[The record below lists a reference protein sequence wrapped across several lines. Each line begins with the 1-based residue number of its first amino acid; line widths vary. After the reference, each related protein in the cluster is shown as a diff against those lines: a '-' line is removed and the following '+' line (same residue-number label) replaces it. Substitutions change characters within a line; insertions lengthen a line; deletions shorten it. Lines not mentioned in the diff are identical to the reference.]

1 MSKNN
6 TKSIYQIIGLALL
19 LLVAFLGE
27 VNAQKPNQLD
37 CGNFRTQ
44 TQGGWGSR
52 ASGNNPG
59 KYRDDNFA
67 AAFPSGLTIG
77 CGTGF
82 TIKFNTAAAI
92 QDFLPQGG
100 SPSALTANYIMGGP
114 SNPVQNLGNVFAGQ
128 VLALSLSVGFD
139 LYDANFSGSAT
150 NLKDLILKS
159 GTYQCVDDSKVETF
173 TIASTFNGW
182 TVAKLLEEANKA
194 LGGCMTSYS
203 IGELNSAVNAVNNA
217 FIDGEKDCG
226 KSFLQCPPP
235 VANLNLTSLC
245 SENPNQTRRWR
256 ISNPNDFAVEVTWKV
271 VGTAQTGVITA
282 EPGNTFFFTN
292 AVGGANTTIISWLNE
307 KGEKKEVTKAS
318 NGWACGQAPVIKQV
332 CNETASVRTF
342 EIENPNVFDWA
353 GSNKLMWNDGTNSGE
368 IEIAAG
374 QKKTVEITTT
384 ASSITFSWYTD
395 VKLSDNTP
403 QPSGINS
410 PKKTLEVQ
418 IENKLCPKPV
428 RIFVECVKANSDG
441 TYTATFGYLNENSIE
456 INIPVGNDN
465 KFTPIP
471 QDRGQTTSF
480 QPGRVGE
487 AFSVNFDGSNLVWTV
502 KGPDGSTRTT
512 TASKNSKA
520 CPLPV
525 RPILECVR
533 FAGNGVYVAVFGYL
547 NENATNVV
555 IPVGAD
561 NKLTPSTQNSLLPT
575 TFLPGRQVAAFEI
588 PFDGSNL
595 VWTLK
600 GPDGSTRTSIASANS
615 KACPIDV
622 NCGDLVGKDGKAENW
637 LDKVVLTAKSIGD
650 ANFTST
656 PVHFS
661 TDADWKANSAGVGV
675 MRASEGGSPN
685 FLREINYVADANAS
699 EILRID
705 FGADYAAKQISGADV
720 LLSRFY
726 TQENGKKEQGYW
738 VAKDGSGNI
747 VGQGSFTATA
757 PLTGDNPGHYNLTI
771 RTCEPFRYLEF
782 SAGPYAALTARVEQ
796 ADDSDYAVRE
806 LTLVCEPL
814 CDTDLAITKT
824 CPTNEI
830 LTDDEF
836 WYTLQVSNLGKVDA
850 TNITVTDV
858 LPGNVQF
865 IEADNGG
872 TEAPTGTVK
881 WTLASL
887 AKGASITLKVKV
899 KALTAGTGI
908 VNRATVAF
916 AEPKDTNSE
925 NNQASCSI
933 DIKQRT
939 TDVSIKKNCP
949 KDEIYVGYIFKYT
962 LTVTNAKADK
972 GGNDATNVTI
982 IDELPANVV
991 FVSANKGGTYAAG
1004 KVTWVLPSLEAGK
1017 SETVTVTVKAITPGI
1032 AVVNSASVS
1041 IEKPKDSNDKNDN
1054 ASCTIDIKDWNP
1066 EVKCEDVIGTAK
1078 EVPVAN
1084 SGLTA
1089 LIGSW
1094 LSKVKLDAKAIG
1106 DLSFSPIPV
1115 NFVTDAGWKAGS
1127 AGVGVQNPDETGPTF
1142 LEEINYRAEQ
1152 DASEVLRVDF
1162 GTDYATKNI
1171 TGAEVLLARFYS
1183 NEPNKTKAEQG
1194 FWEAKDADGNI
1205 VGSGE
1210 FVATAPL
1217 SGDNPGYFNLEIRT
1231 CKPFRYLEFS
1241 AGPYKT
1247 LSTARTETV
1256 PDNSDYL
1263 LRELKVICEPVCR
1276 VDLTL
1281 TKQCTQSVV
1290 VGQEI
1295 TYTIVVANTGKDN
1308 VTGVSVEDIL
1318 PAGVE
1323 YVAGSAD
1330 NGGTFAGGKVT
1341 WTGLSVSAESSITL
1355 TFKAKALTVG
1365 AKQNNAK
1372 LMYKYDSNVSN
1383 NADACTTTVTPIKL
1397 DVSITKECRPTSVI
1411 LGRNFSYRIV
1421 VKNNR
1426 LVKGTPA
1433 NTATNLVVTDVL
1445 PAGVTFVSATPK
1457 DGYTYDED
1465 TRTITWNIPS
1475 LGDNKTVTFNVTVNA
1490 QEVGSYPNEVSV
1502 AVDETTS
1509 EDVNKDNN
1517 KANCSTRVFYNAPGD
1532 CAVFHVKHVGSGSEL
1547 YTLDVVS
1554 GDTSIVRVL
1563 PGKVHFAV
1571 KDGFIYAIE
1580 QSTGELFTMKLSD
1593 GSLNSL
1599 GIIKDA
1605 SNKAIKGNTQ
1615 AAFNLS
1621 GELYIGA
1628 GKIYQVNL
1636 VTLVATSLGNVK
1648 VGSVNI
1654 NTDGGD
1660 QVFASD
1666 GTWYMAGKLKGEA
1679 DDRIFKITGASG
1691 GNLEAEIVTEQLGE
1705 ITGLAMTDNGDGDLV
1720 ASINS
1725 IGFKVINPTN
1735 GAVKKHIDM
1744 KFGWGDMASCVGPVR
1759 PANVSITKNCVES
1772 VKQGENIT
1780 YTLTVTNT
1788 GNKTEIVEVK
1798 DFLPSGVTF
1807 VSASHGGVH
1816 SAGVVTWTGISV
1828 GVGAGNAVTL
1838 TVEVTA
1844 THVGS
1849 QKNTAKVITAKTN
1862 LSQHTEASCT
1872 TEVRVRKTNISITK
1886 TASKSS
1892 VKVGENFTYT
1902 IKVKNEGEIDAIN
1915 TIVSDD
1921 LPAEVEYV
1929 SASPTPTTQ
1938 IGNSLTWN
1946 LGTVAPSTTQTITV
1960 TVKAI
1965 TAKDGV
1971 KNTATVTT
1979 DTEETTTDDN
1989 SDDELVDIKDV
2000 CPAPADICDT
2010 EEAFAIKVT
2019 DFKQGKRHDG
2029 NNVAISRSNPQNA
2042 LYMPQ
2047 NDDNQAS
2054 PINYVSL
2061 GFGGSIDLELAT
2073 PVYNWNKTGVPVVA
2087 KYAQVPNEISF
2098 GDLIVVETSY
2108 GRSGTNC
2115 GPNQDIRYPERA
2127 RFFGRECPEQPWVLL
2142 GEGCRVSFVDVA
2154 NIEKAGQKYVKYLR
2168 IVDISD
2174 KSLFTSVDD
2183 GYDVDG
2189 VIACPATVDAIIRNG
2204 SYDGR
2209 KISRGRSESGGF
2221 SFSLDYFNREPN
2233 ALVESADVA
2242 MIAYPNPSN
2251 GRLTIDL
2258 TSATEN
2264 DVVEIHVYSTLGE
2277 LMTVRQMNLSIGGNK
2292 TEIDISNYANGMY
2305 IIKTVAKSGASY
2317 DHIKIIK
2324 E

>member
-1 MSKNN
+1 MS
-6 TKSIYQIIGLALL
+6 
-19 LLVAFLGE
+19 LVADS
-27 VNAQKPNQLD
+27 VYAYTRPNQLP

-52 ASGNNPG
+52 ANGNNPG
-59 KYRDDNFA
+59 VYRNANFA
-67 AAFPSGLTIG
+67 NAFPNGLVIG

-82 TIKFNTAAAI
+82 TIKFNTSAAI

-100 SPSALTANYIMGGP
+100 TPSALTTNYVMGGQG
-114 SNPVQNLGNVFAGQ
+114 NPVQNLGNVFAGQ
-128 VLALSLSVGFD
+128 VLALSLSIGFD
-139 LYDANFSGSAT
+139 LYDENFSGST
-150 NLKDLILKS
+150 TKLKDLILKS
-159 GTYQCVDDSKVETF
+159 GSYKCSGDVEETF
-173 TIASTFNGW
+173 TIASAFNGW
-182 TVAKLLEEANKA
+182 TVGKLLEEANKA
-194 LGGCMTSYS
+194 LGGCSSSYS
-203 IGELNSAVNAVNNA
+203 IGELNSAVDAVNNA
-217 FIDGEKDCG
+217 FVDGTKDCG
-226 KSFLQCPPP
+226 KSFLLCLPP
-235 VANLNLTSLC
+235 VENLNLTSLC
-245 SENPNQTRRWR
+245 SDDPNTTRRWR
-256 ISNPNDFAVEVTWKV
+256 ITNPNSFAVEVSWKV
-271 VGTAQTGVITA
+271 VGTSQTGTITA
-282 EPGNTFFFTN
+282 QPGQTIFFTN
-292 AVGGANTTIISWLNE
+292 TVSGPNTTIISWFNE
-307 KGEKKEVTKAS
+307 EGNKKEVTKAS
-318 NGWACGQAPVIKQV
+318 NGWACGQAPIVKQV
-332 CNETASVRTF
+332 CNESASIRTF

-353 GSNKLMWNDGTNSGE
+353 GSNQLMWTDGINSGTVE
-368 IEIAAG
+368 IEAG
-374 QKKTVEITTT
+374 QKKTVTITTT

-395 VKLSDNTP
+395 IQLSNNTP
-403 QPSGINS
+403 QPNGVNS
-410 PKKTLEVQ
+410 PKKTLVV
-418 IENKLCPKPV
+418 ENIADIPCANKPIK
-428 RIFVECVKANSDG
+428 IFVECHKPNGNQGYIV
-441 TYTATFGYLNENSIE
+441 TFGYNNENNID
-456 INIPVGNDN
+456 IIIPVG
-465 KFTPIP
+465 
-471 QDRGQTTSF
+471 
-480 QPGRVGE
+480 
-487 AFSVNFDGSNLVWTV
+487 
-502 KGPDGSTRTT
+502 
-512 TASKNSKA
+512 
-520 CPLPV
+520 
-525 RPILECVR
+525 
-533 FAGNGVYVAVFGYL
+533 
-547 NENATNVV
+547 TN
-555 IPVGAD
+555 
-561 NKLTPSTQNSLLPT
+561 NNLTPNTQNALLPT
-575 TFLPGRQVAAFEI
+575 TFKPGRHLFEI
-588 PFDGSNL
+588 PFDGNNL

-600 GPDGSTRTSIASANS
+600 GPDGSTRTTTANALNGNQ
-615 KACPIDV
+615 KVCPLDPF
-622 NCGDLVGKDGKAENW
+622 NCGDLIGANGVKENW
-637 LDKVVLTAKSIGD
+637 TSKVVLTAKAIGD
-650 ANFTST
+650 ANFTNA
-656 PVHFS
+656 PVNFV
-661 TDADWKANSAGVGV
+661 TDAGWHPNSAGVGV
-675 MRASEGGSPN
+675 RKASETGPN
-685 FLREINYVADANAS
+685 FIQEINYVAAENAS

-705 FGADYAAKQISGADV
+705 FGTDYVTKQISGADV

-726 TQENGKKEQGYW
+726 TQENNKKEQGYW
-738 VAKDGSGNI
+738 VAKDGSGNV
-747 VGQGSFTATA
+747 VGQGEFTATA
-757 PLTGDNPGHYNLTI
+757 PLTGTDPGHYNLSI

-782 SAGPYAALTARVEQ
+782 SAGPYAALNARVEQ
-796 ADDSDYAVRE
+796 ADDSDYLVRE
-806 LTLVCEPL
+806 LTVICEPQ
-814 CDTDLAITKT
+814 CNTDLAITKT
-824 CPTNEI
+824 CPTGEI

-836 WYTLQVSNLGKVDA
+836 WYTLQVSNLGKADA
-850 TNITVTDV
+850 TNIVVTDV
-858 LPGNVQF
+858 LPSNVQF
-865 IEADNGG
+865 VSADNGG
-872 TEAPTGTVK
+872 VEAPTGTVK

-899 KALTAGTGI
+899 KALTAGTEI
-908 VNRATVAF
+908 INVASVAF
-916 AEPKDTNSE
+916 ESPKDINEE
-925 NNQASCSI
+925 NNQASCSVN
-933 DIKQRT
+933 IKEKT
-939 TDVSIKKNCP
+939 TDVSIKKKCP
-949 KDEIYVGYIFKYT
+949 DGTIYVGYIFDYT
-962 LTVTNAKADK
+962 ITVTNAKADK

-991 FVSANKGGTYAAG
+991 FVSANKGGTYSSG
-1004 KVTWVLPSLEAGK
+1004 KVTWVLPTLEAGK
-1017 SETVTVTVKAITPGI
+1017 SETVKVTVKAITAGT
-1032 AVVNSASVS
+1032 AVLNSASVS
-1041 IEKPKDSNDKNDN
+1041 IEKPVDSNDKNDV

-1066 EVKCEDVIGTAK
+1066 EVKCEDVMGTAK
-1078 EVPVAN
+1078 DVAVNN
-1084 SGLTA
+1084 SGLA
-1089 LIGSW
+1089 GLMSSW
-1094 LSKVKLDAKAIG
+1094 LSKVTLTAKAIG
-1106 DLSFSPIPV
+1106 DVSFTNIPV
-1115 NFVTDAGWKAGS
+1115 NFVTDAGWKTGS
-1127 AGVGVQNPDETGPTF
+1127 AGVGVQKVGESGPAF
-1142 LEEINYRAEQ
+1142 LREINYRAEEN
-1152 DASEVLRVDF
+1152 ASEVLRVDF
-1162 GTDYATKNI
+1162 GTDYVTKNI
-1171 TGAEVLLARFYS
+1171 TGADVLLSRFYS

-1194 FWEAKDADGNI
+1194 FWEAKDEDGNI

-1210 FVATAPL
+1210 FVATQPL

-1241 AGPYKT
+1241 AGPYNT
-1247 LSTARTETV
+1247 VSSARTETV

-1281 TKQCTQSVV
+1281 VKRCTQSVV

-1295 TYTIVVANTGKDN
+1295 TYTIVVTNTGKDN

-1330 NGGTFAGGKVT
+1330 NGGTFDDGKVT
-1341 WTGLSVSAESSITL
+1341 WTGLSISAESSITL
-1355 TFKAKALTVG
+1355 TFRAKALTVG

-1372 LMYKYDSNVSN
+1372 LTYKHDANASN

-1426 LVKGTPA
+1426 LVKATPA

-1465 TRTITWNIPS
+1465 TRTITWIIPS

-1490 QEVGSYPNEVSV
+1490 QETGNYPNEVSV

-1509 EDVNKDNN
+1509 DDVNKENN
-1517 KANCSTRVFYNAPGD
+1517 KANCSTVVFYKAPED
-1532 CAVFHVKHVGSGSEL
+1532 CAVFHVKHVSGGSEL
-1547 YTLDVVS
+1547 YTLDVTT
-1554 GDTSIVRVL
+1554 GDTTIVRVL

-1571 KDGFIYAIE
+1571 KDGFIYAVNE
-1580 QSTGELFTMKLSD
+1580 STGELFTMKLSD

-1599 GIIKDA
+1599 GIIKDT
-1605 SNKAIKGNTQ
+1605 SDKVIKGNTQ
-1615 AAFNLS
+1615 AAFNFS

-1628 GKIYQVNL
+1628 GKIYKVNL

-1648 VGSVNI
+1648 VGSINV

-1666 GTWYMAGKLKGEA
+1666 GTWYMAGKLKGDA

-1691 GNLEAEIVTEQLGE
+1691 GNLNAEIVTEPLGE

-1725 IGFKVINPTN
+1725 IGFKVINPSN
-1735 GAVKKHIDM
+1735 GTIKKHINM

-1788 GNKTEIVEVK
+1788 GNKTEIVDVK

-1807 VSASHGGVH
+1807 VSASDGGTH

-1844 THVGS
+1844 TQVGS

-1862 LSQHTEASCT
+1862 LSQQTEHSCT
-1872 TEVRVRKTNISITK
+1872 TDVRVRKTNISITK
-1886 TASKSS
+1886 TASKTSMT
-1892 VKVGENFTYT
+1892 VGETFTYAL
-1902 IKVKNEGEIDAIN
+1902 KVKNEGEIDAVN
-1915 TIVSDD
+1915 TVVSDD
-1921 LPAEVEYV
+1921 LPAEVEFV
-1929 SASPTPTTQ
+1929 SSVPVPTTH

-1971 KNTATVTT
+1971 KNTAIVTT

-1989 SDDELVDIKDV
+1989 SDDEMVDIKDI
-2000 CPAPADICDT
+2000 CPAPQDICST
-2010 EEAFAIKVT
+2010 QEAFAIKVT

-2029 NNVAISRSNPQNA
+2029 KDVAAARSNPNNA
-2042 LYMPQ
+2042 LFMPQ
-2047 NDDNQAS
+2047 NDDNTAS

-2087 KYAQVPNEISF
+2087 KYAQYPGEISF

-2115 GPNQDIRYPERA
+2115 GTNQDIRYPERA

-2189 VIACPATVDAIIRNG
+2189 VIACPATVEEIITTG
-2204 SYDGR
+2204 SYDSR
-2209 KISRGRSESGGF
+2209 KISRGRSEAGF

-2233 ALVESADVA
+2233 AVVESGDVA

-2251 GRLTIDL
+2251 GRFTIDL
-2258 TSATEN
+2258 TSVMEN

-2292 TEIDISNYANGMY
+2292 TELDISNYANGMY

-2317 DHIKIIK
+2317 NHIKIIK

>member
-1 MSKNN
+1 MNQIKLS
-6 TKSIYQIIGLALL
+6 KSISTIISCWLL
-19 LLVAFLGE
+19 LLGLVSNFAFAERFTGGDGDL
-27 VNAQKPNQLD
+27 P
-37 CGNFRTQ
+37 CGKFRTQ
-44 TQGGWGSR
+44 TQGGWGSPG
-52 ASGNNPG
+52 AGNSPG
-59 KYRDDNFA
+59 AYRDANFA
-67 AAFPSGLTIG
+67 SAFPNGLTIG

-92 QDFLPQGG
+92 KDFLPQGG
-100 SPSALTANYIMGGP
+100 TPSALTTNYIMGG
-114 SNPVQNLGNVFAGQ
+114 SGNPVQDLNNVFAGQ

-139 LYDANFSGSAT
+139 LYDANFGGSDK

-159 GTYQCVDDSKVETF
+159 GSYKCKNNDDKEETF
-173 TIASTFNGW
+173 TIAAAFNGW
-182 TVAKLLEEANKA
+182 TVGKLLEEANKA
-194 LGGCMTSYS
+194 LGGCPSSYS
-203 IGELNSAVNAVNNA
+203 IGNLNSALDAVNNA
-217 FIDGEKDCG
+217 FVDGTKDCG
-226 KSFLQCPPP
+226 KSLFLCSPP

-245 SENPNQTRRWR
+245 SDNPNQTRRWR
-256 ISNPNDFAVEVTWKV
+256 ISNPNDFAVEVTWTV
-271 VGTAQTGVITA
+271 HGTSQTGVITA
-282 EPGNTFFFTN
+282 EPGNTFFSTTT
-292 AVGGANTTIISWLNE
+292 VTGPNTTIISWFNE
-307 KGEKKEVTKAS
+307 KGEKKTVTKAS
-318 NGWACGQAPVIKQV
+318 NGWACGQAPIVKQV
-332 CNETASVRTF
+332 CNEIASVRTF

-353 GSNKLMWNDGTNSGE
+353 GSNKLMWTDGTNSGE

-374 QKKTVEITTT
+374 QKKTVGITTT

-395 VKLSDNTP
+395 IRLSDNTP

-410 PKKTLEVQ
+410 PKKTLVV
-418 IENKLCPKPV
+418 ENIANTPCVNKPI
-428 RIFVECVKANSDG
+428 RIFVECHKPNGNQGYIV
-441 TYTATFGYLNENSIE
+441 TFGYNNENDVDVI
-456 INIPVGNDN
+456 IPVGD
-465 KFTPIP
+465 
-471 QDRGQTTSF
+471 
-480 QPGRVGE
+480 
-487 AFSVNFDGSNLVWTV
+487 
-502 KGPDGSTRTT
+502 
-512 TASKNSKA
+512 
-520 CPLPV
+520 
-525 RPILECVR
+525 
-533 FAGNGVYVAVFGYL
+533 
-547 NENATNVV
+547 
-555 IPVGAD
+555 D
-561 NKLTPSTQNSLLPT
+561 NKLTPNTQNALLPT
-575 TFLPGRQVAAFEI
+575 TFKPGRHLFEI
-588 PFDGSNL
+588 PFDGNNL
-595 VWTLK
+595 VWRLK
-600 GPDGSTRTSIASANS
+600 GPDGSARTTTANALNGNQ
-615 KACPIDV
+615 KVCPLDPF
-622 NCGDLVGKDGKAENW
+622 NCGDLIGANGVKENW
-637 LDKVVLTAKSIGD
+637 TSKVVLTAKAIGE
-650 ANFTST
+650 ANFTNASVNFVT
-656 PVHFS
+656 GWHP
-661 TDADWKANSAGVGV
+661 NSEGVGV
-675 MRASEGGSPN
+675 KKAGETGET
-685 FLREINYVADANAS
+685 FIEEINYVAAQGSS
-699 EILRID
+699 EVLRVD
-705 FGADYAAKQISGADV
+705 FGADYATKLISGADI
-720 LLSRFY
+720 LLARFFSY
-726 TQENGKKEQGYW
+726 ENNKKEQGYW
-738 VAKDGSGNI
+738 VAKDGDGNV

-757 PLTGDNPGHYNLTI
+757 PLTGNNPGHYNLTI

-782 SAGPYAALTARVEQ
+782 SAGPYADLNARVEQ
-796 ADDSDYAVRE
+796 ADDSDYLVRE
-806 LTLVCEPL
+806 LKVVCEPQ

-824 CPTNEI
+824 CPTGEI

-836 WYTLQVSNLGKVDA
+836 WYTLQVTNLGKVDA
-850 TNITVTDV
+850 TNVTVTDI
-858 LPGNVQF
+858 LPSNVQF
-865 IEADNGG
+865 VSADNGG
-872 TEAPTGTVK
+872 VEAPTGTVK

-899 KALTAGTGI
+899 KALTAGTS
-908 VNRATVAF
+908 VMNQASVAF
-916 AEPKDTNSE
+916 ESPKDTNNQ
-925 NNQASCSI
+925 NNQSFCSV

-949 KDEIYVGYIFKYT
+949 KGDIYVGYTFDYT
-962 LTVTNAKADK
+962 IKVTNAKADE

-982 IDELPANVV
+982 VDELPANVV
-991 FVSANKGGTYAAG
+991 FVSANKGGTYADG
-1004 KVTWVLPSLEAGK
+1004 KVTWVLPSLEAGE
-1017 SETVTVTVKAITPGI
+1017 SESVKVTVKAITTSTM
-1032 AVVNSASVS
+1032 VLNSASVS
-1041 IEKPKDSNDKNDN
+1041 IEKPVDSNDKNDI

-1066 EVKCEDVIGTAK
+1066 EVKCEDIMGTAK
-1078 EVPVAN
+1078 DVAVNN
-1084 SGLTA
+1084 SGLTG

-1106 DLSFSPIPV
+1106 DVSFSLVPV
-1115 NFVTDAGWKAGS
+1115 NFVTDAGWQAGS
-1127 AGVGVQNPDETGPTF
+1127 AGVGVKKVGESGPTF
-1142 LEEINYRAEQ
+1142 LEEINYRAEEN
-1152 DASEVLRVDF
+1152 ATEVLRVDF
-1162 GTDYATKNI
+1162 GADYVTKNI
-1171 TGAEVLLARFYS
+1171 TGADVLLSRFYS

-1210 FVATAPL
+1210 FVATQPL
-1217 SGDNPGYFNLEIRT
+1217 SGNNPGYFNLEIRT

-1241 AGPYKT
+1241 AGPYT
-1247 LSTARTETV
+1247 TVASARTETV

-1281 TKQCTQSVV
+1281 TKRCTQSVV

-1295 TYTIVVANTGKDN
+1295 TYTIVVTNTGKDN

-1323 YVAGSAD
+1323 YVDGSSD
-1330 NGGTFAGGKVT
+1330 NGGTFADGKVT

-1355 TFKAKALTVG
+1355 TFRAKALTVG

-1372 LMYKYDSNVSN
+1372 LTYKYDANASN
-1383 NADACTTTVTPIKL
+1383 NTDACTTTVTPIKL

-1465 TRTITWNIPS
+1465 TRTITWIIPS
-1475 LGDNKTVTFNVTVNA
+1475 LGDNKTVAFNVTVST
-1490 QEVGSYPNEVSV
+1490 QEIGNYLNKVAV

-1509 EDVNKDNN
+1509 EDVNIENN
-1517 KANCSTRVFYNAPGD
+1517 KAECSTVVFYRAPED
-1532 CAVFHVKHVGSGSEL
+1532 CAVFHVKHVSGGSEL
-1547 YTLDVVS
+1547 YTLNVAT

-1571 KDGFIYAIE
+1571 KDGFIYAINE
-1580 QSTGELFTMKLSD
+1580 STAELFTMQLSD

-1605 SNKAIKGNTQ
+1605 SSKVIKGNTQ
-1615 AAFNLS
+1615 AAFNFS

-1628 GKIYQVNL
+1628 GKIYKVDL
-1636 VTLVATSLGNVK
+1636 GTLIATSLGNVK
-1648 VGSVNI
+1648 VGSDNV

-1666 GTWYMAGKLKGEA
+1666 GTWYMAGKLKGDA

-1691 GNLEAEIVTEQLGE
+1691 GNLNAEIVTEPLGE

-1725 IGFKVINPTN
+1725 IGFKVINPSN
-1735 GAVKKHIDM
+1735 GAIKKHIDM

-1759 PANVSITKNCVES
+1759 PANVSITKNCVET

-1807 VSASHGGVH
+1807 VSASDGGTH

-1828 GVGAGNAVTL
+1828 AVGAGNVVTL

-1844 THVGS
+1844 TQVGS

-1862 LSQHTEASCT
+1862 LSQQTEHSCT
-1872 TEVRVRKTNISITK
+1872 TDVRVRKTNISIAK
-1886 TASKSS
+1886 TASKAS
-1892 VKVGENFTYT
+1892 VKVGETFTYT
-1902 IKVKNEGEIDAIN
+1902 LEVKNEGEIDAVN
-1915 TIVSDD
+1915 TVVSDD
-1921 LPAEVEYV
+1921 LPAEVEFV
-1929 SASPTPTTQ
+1929 SSVPAPTTHVD
-1938 IGNSLTWN
+1938 NSLTWN
-1946 LGTVAPSTTQTITV
+1946 LGTVAPNTTQAITV

-1971 KNTATVTT
+1971 KNIATVTT

-1989 SDDELVDIKDV
+1989 SDDEIVDIKDI
-2000 CPAPADICDT
+2000 CPAPQDICST
-2010 EEAFAIKVT
+2010 QEAFAIKVT

-2029 NNVAISRSNPQNA
+2029 NNVVASRSNPNNA
-2042 LYMPQ
+2042 LGMPQ
-2047 NDDNQAS
+2047 NDDNTAS

-2087 KYAQVPNEISF
+2087 KYAQVPGEISY

-2154 NIEKAGQKYVKYLR
+2154 NIEKAGQKYVKYLK

-2189 VIACPATVDAIIRNG
+2189 VIACPATVEEIIKTG
-2204 SYDGR
+2204 SYDSR
-2209 KISRGRSESGGF
+2209 KISRGRSETGF

-2233 ALVESADVA
+2233 AAVASGDVA

-2258 TSATEN
+2258 TSIMES

-2277 LMTVRQMNLSIGGNK
+2277 LMTVRQMNLNIGGNK
-2292 TEIDISNYANGMY
+2292 TELDISNYANGMY

>member
-1 MSKNN
+1 MLNN
-6 TKSIYQIIGLALL
+6 NKKSFFTIIGCWLFLMS
-19 LLVAFLGE
+19 LVTNFAY
-27 VNAQKPNQLD
+27 AQQPPNQLS

-52 ASGNNPG
+52 ANGNNPG
-59 KYRDDNFA
+59 VYRDANFA
-67 AAFPSGLTIG
+67 NAFPNGLTIG
-77 CGTGF
+77 CSTGF
-82 TIKFNTAAAI
+82 TIKFNTSAAI
-92 QDFLPQGG
+92 KDFLPQGG
-100 SPSALTANYIMGGP
+100 SPAQLTASYVMGGAG
-114 SNPVQNLGNVFAGQ
+114 NPVQNLGNVFAGQ

-139 LYDANFSGSAT
+139 LYDANFGGSTT

-159 GTYQCVDDSKVETF
+159 GNYKCTNDGKEETF
-173 TIASTFNGW
+173 TIANAFNGW

-194 LGGCMTSYS
+194 LGGCMTSYN
-203 IGELNSAVNAVNNA
+203 IGELNSAVDAVNNA
-217 FIDGEKDCG
+217 FVDGTKDCG
-226 KSFLQCPPP
+226 KSFLLCSPP
-235 VANLNLTSLC
+235 VENLNLTSLC
-245 SENPNQTRRWR
+245 SDDPNTTRRWR
-256 ISNPNDFAVEVTWKV
+256 ITNPNSFAVEVSWRV
-271 VGTAQTGVITA
+271 HGTAQTGTVTA

-292 AVGGANTTIISWLNE
+292 TVTGANTTIISWFNE

-318 NGWACGQAPVIKQV
+318 NGWACGQAPVVKQV

-353 GSNKLMWNDGTNSGE
+353 GSNKLMWTDGTNSGE
-368 IEIAAG
+368 IEIEAG
-374 QKKTVEITTT
+374 KKKTVEIETT
-384 ASSITFSWYTD
+384 ASSLTFSWFTD
-395 VKLSDNTP
+395 IQPSNNTP
-403 QPSGINS
+403 QPNGVNS
-410 PKKTLEVQ
+410 PKKTLVVQ
-418 IENKLCPKPV
+418 VENKLCPKPI
-428 RIFVECVKANSDG
+428 RIFVECVKSNSDG
-441 TYTATFGYLNENSIE
+441 TYTATFGYLNENSATVE
-456 INIPVGNDN
+456 IPVGNDN
-465 KFTPIP
+465 KFSPAP
-471 QDRGQTTSF
+471 QDRGQTISF

-512 TASKNSKA
+512 TASKNSKV

-525 RPILECVR
+525 RPVLECVR
-533 FAGNGVYVAVFGYL
+533 FAGNGVYIAVFGYS
-547 NENATNVV
+547 NENATAVE
-555 IPVGAD
+555 IPVGD
-561 NKLTPSTQNSLLPT
+561 NNKLTPNTQNALLPT

-600 GPDGSTRTSIASANS
+600 GPDGSTRTSTANANS
-615 KACPIDV
+615 KACPVNV

-637 LDKVVLTAKSIGD
+637 LDKVTLTAKSIGD
-650 ANFTST
+650 ANFTVT
-656 PVHFS
+656 PIHFS

-675 MRASEGGSPN
+675 MKASEGGNPN
-685 FLREINYVADANAS
+685 FLREINYVASANAS

-705 FGADYAAKQISGADV
+705 FGADYATKQISGADV

-726 TQENGKKEQGYW
+726 TQENNKKEQGYW
-738 VAKDGSGNI
+738 VAKDGNGNE

-782 SAGPYAALTARVEQ
+782 SAGPYAALNARVEQ

-806 LTLVCEPL
+806 LTVVCEPQ

-824 CPTNEI
+824 CPTGEI
-830 LTDDEF
+830 LTGDEF

-850 TNITVTDV
+850 TNVTVTDV
-858 LPGNVQF
+858 LPSNVQF
-865 IEADNGG
+865 VLADNGG
-872 TEAPTGTVK
+872 VEAPAGTVK

-899 KALTAGTGI
+899 IALTAGTGI
-908 VNRATVAF
+908 LNQASVAF
-916 AEPKDTNSE
+916 ESPKDTNKQ
-925 NNQASCSI
+925 NNQASCSV

-949 KDEIYVGYIFKYT
+949 KGDIYVGYTFNYT
-962 LTVTNAKADK
+962 LTVTNAKTDK

-982 IDELPANVV
+982 VDELPANVV

-1004 KVTWVLPSLEAGK
+1004 KVTWVLPSLAAGK
-1017 SETVTVTVKAITPGI
+1017 SETVTVIVKAITAGTM
-1032 AVVNSASVS
+1032 VLNSASVS
-1041 IEKPKDSNDKNDN
+1041 IEKPVDSNDKNDVS
-1054 ASCTIDIKDWNP
+1054 SCTIDIKEWNP
-1066 EVKCEDVIGTAK
+1066 EVKCEDVMGTAK
-1078 EVPVAN
+1078 DIAVNN
-1084 SGLTA
+1084 SGLTG

-1106 DLSFSPIPV
+1106 DMSFSPIPV

-1127 AGVGVQNPDETGPTF
+1127 AGVGVKKADESGSTF
-1142 LEEINYRAEQ
+1142 LEEINYRAEENT
-1152 DASEVLRVDF
+1152 SEILRVDF
-1162 GTDYATKNI
+1162 GTDYVSKNI
-1171 TGAEVLLARFYS
+1171 TGADVLLSRFYS

-1194 FWEAKDADGNI
+1194 FWEAKDEDGNI

-1210 FVATAPL
+1210 FVATQPL
-1217 SGDNPGYFNLEIRT
+1217 SGNNPGYFNLEIRT

-1241 AGPYKT
+1241 AGPYT
-1247 LSTARTETV
+1247 TVATARTETV

-1281 TKQCTQSVV
+1281 TKRCTQSVV

-1295 TYTIVVANTGKDN
+1295 TYTIVVTNTGKDN
-1308 VTGVSVEDIL
+1308 VTGVSVEDML
-1318 PAGVE
+1318 PEGVE

-1330 NGGTFAGGKVT
+1330 NGGTFADGKVT

-1355 TFKAKALTVG
+1355 TFRAKALTVG

-1372 LMYKYDSNVSN
+1372 LTYKYDANVSN

-1426 LVKGTPA
+1426 LVKATPA

-1465 TRTITWNIPS
+1465 TRTITWIIPS

-1490 QEVGSYPNEVSV
+1490 QEIGNYPNEVSV

-1509 EDVNKDNN
+1509 EDVNKENN
-1517 KANCSTRVFYNAPGD
+1517 NANCSTVVFYKAPED
-1532 CAVFHVKHVGSGSEL
+1532 CAVFHVKHVSGGSEL
-1547 YTLDVVS
+1547 YTLNVS
-1554 GDTSIVRVL
+1554 TGDTSIVRVL

-1571 KDGFIYAIE
+1571 KDGFIYAINE
-1580 QSTGELFTMKLSD
+1580 STGELFTMKLSD

-1605 SNKAIKGNTQ
+1605 SSKVIKGNTQ
-1615 AAFNLS
+1615 AAFNFS

-1628 GKIYQVNL
+1628 GKIYKVDL
-1636 VTLVATSLGNVK
+1636 GTLIATSLGNVK
-1648 VGSVNI
+1648 VGSVNV

-1666 GTWYMAGKLKGEA
+1666 GTWYMAGKLKGDA
-1679 DDRIFKITGASG
+1679 DDRIFKITGSSG
-1691 GNLEAEIVTEQLGE
+1691 GNLTAEIVTEQLGE
-1705 ITGLAMTDNGDGDLV
+1705 ITGLALTDNGDGDLV

-1725 IGFKVINPTN
+1725 IGFKVINPSN

-1780 YTLTVTNT
+1780 YTLTITNT
-1788 GNKTEIVEVK
+1788 GSKTEIVDVK
-1798 DFLPSGVTF
+1798 DFLPSGATF
-1807 VSASHGGVH
+1807 VSASDGGTY

-1844 THVGS
+1844 TQVGS

-1862 LSQHTEASCT
+1862 LSQQTEHSCT
-1872 TEVRVRKTNISITK
+1872 TEVRVRKTNLSITK
-1886 TASKSS
+1886 TASKAS

-1902 IKVKNEGEIDAIN
+1902 LKVKNEGEIDAVN
-1915 TIVSDD
+1915 TVVSDD
-1921 LPAEVEYV
+1921 LPAEVEFV
-1929 SASPTPTTQ
+1929 ASVPVPTTH

-1946 LGTVAPSTTQTITV
+1946 LGTVAPSTTKTIII
-1960 TVKAI
+1960 TVKAV

-1971 KNTATVTT
+1971 KNIASVTT

-1989 SDDELVDIKDV
+1989 SDDEVVDIKDI
-2000 CPAPADICDT
+2000 CPAPQDICST

-2029 NNVAISRSNPQNA
+2029 KDVATARSNPNNA
-2042 LYMPQ
+2042 LFMPQ
-2047 NDDNQAS
+2047 NDDNTAS

-2073 PVYNWNKTGVPVVA
+2073 PVYNWNKTGVPVVD
-2087 KYAQVPNEISF
+2087 KYAQYPGEISF

-2189 VIACPATVDAIIRNG
+2189 VIACPATVEEIIKTG
-2204 SYDGR
+2204 SYDSR
-2209 KISRGRSESGGF
+2209 KISRGRSEAGF

-2233 ALVESADVA
+2233 AAVESIEVA
-2242 MIAYPNPSN
+2242 MMAYPNPSN
-2251 GRLTIDL
+2251 GRVTIDL
-2258 TSATEN
+2258 TSVMEN
-2264 DVVEIHVYSTLGE
+2264 DAVEIHVYSALGE
-2277 LMTVRQMNLSIGGNK
+2277 LMTVKQMNLSIGGNK
-2292 TEIDISNYANGMY
+2292 TELDMSNFANGMY
-2305 IIKTVAKSGASY
+2305 IIKTASKAGASY
-2317 DHIKIIK
+2317 NHIKIIK

>member
-1 MSKNN
+1 MNQIKPN
-6 TKSIYQIIGLALL
+6 KSITTIIGCWLFLL
-19 LLVAFLGE
+19 SLVTNFAYAERFTGGDL
-27 VNAQKPNQLD
+27 P
-37 CGNFRTQ
+37 CGKFRTQ
-44 TQGGWGSR
+44 TQGGWGSNP
-52 ASGNNPG
+52 SGNNPG
-59 KYRDDNFA
+59 NYLQDNFA
-67 AAFPSGLTIG
+67 TAFPDGLTIG
-77 CGTGF
+77 CSTGF
-82 TIKFNTAAAI
+82 TIKFKTSAAI
-92 QDFLPQGG
+92 KDFLPQGG
-100 SPSALTANYIMGGP
+100 SPSQLTASYVMGGLG
-114 SNPVQNLGNVFAGQ
+114 NPVQDLNNVFAGQ
-128 VLALSLSVGFD
+128 VLALSISVGFD
-139 LYDANFSGSAT
+139 NAIPSFSPSTEKLENLIYDVSGSPF
-150 NLKDLILKS
+150 K
-159 GTYQCVDDSKVETF
+159 
-173 TIASTFNGW
+173 GW
-182 TVAKLLEEANKA
+182 TVKQILEEANKA
-194 LGGCMTSYS
+194 LGACKPIPSGLNDAVSKINENFVDGTTNKGYLICPPETNLSIDKKCPNGTFYVGDTFVYEIKVTNSNGANAENVIITDELPLGVTFVSADNGGTHTAGVVTWNIGTLNKNSNKTVKVTVKATVSGAIKNKASVATTTKDTNSNDNKDDCTITILPKADVKIVKTATATVFVGENITYTLVVTNDGPSSAANVVVKDNLPADVDFVSADNSGSYS
-203 IGELNSAVNAVNNA
+203 S
-217 FIDGEKDCG
+217 
-226 KSFLQCPPP
+226 
-235 VANLNLTSLC
+235 
-245 SENPNQTRRWR
+245 
-256 ISNPNDFAVEVTWKV
+256 
-271 VGTAQTGVITA
+271 GVITWNLGTLA
-282 EPGNTFFFTN
+282 KDASITLT
-292 AVGGANTTIISWLNE
+292 V
-307 KGEKKEVTKAS
+307 VVKA
-318 NGWACGQAPVIKQV
+318 
-332 CNETASVRTF
+332 
-342 EIENPNVFDWA
+342 
-353 GSNKLMWNDGTNSGE
+353 
-368 IEIAAG
+368 
-374 QKKTVEITTT
+374 KTVGNPKNKATVTTT
-384 ASSITFSWYTD
+384 TYESNTSNNNSEATTE
-395 VKLSDNTP
+395 VKRKDP
-403 QPSGINS
+403 
-410 PKKTLEVQ
+410 E
-418 IENKLCPKPV
+418 
-428 RIFVECVKANSDG
+428 
-441 TYTATFGYLNENSIE
+441 
-456 INIPVGNDN
+456 
-465 KFTPIP
+465 
-471 QDRGQTTSF
+471 
-480 QPGRVGE
+480 
-487 AFSVNFDGSNLVWTV
+487 
-502 KGPDGSTRTT
+502 
-512 TASKNSKA
+512 
-520 CPLPV
+520 
-525 RPILECVR
+525 
-533 FAGNGVYVAVFGYL
+533 
-547 NENATNVV
+547 
-555 IPVGAD
+555 
-561 NKLTPSTQNSLLPT
+561 
-575 TFLPGRQVAAFEI
+575 
-588 PFDGSNL
+588 
-595 VWTLK
+595 
-600 GPDGSTRTSIASANS
+600 
-615 KACPIDV
+615 V
-622 NCGDLVGKDGKAENW
+622 NCGDLVGKDGNEENW
-637 LDKVVLTAKSIGD
+637 LDKVTLTAKSIGD
-650 ANFTST
+650 VSFTT
-656 PVHFS
+656 APIHFS

-675 MRASEGGSPN
+675 MKASEGGSPN
-685 FLREINYVADANAS
+685 FLREINYFAEHNAS
-699 EILRID
+699 EVLRVD
-705 FGADYAAKQISGADV
+705 FGADYATKEITGADV

-726 TQENGKKEQGYW
+726 TSENGKAEQGHW
-738 VAKDGSGNI
+738 TAKDGSGNV
-747 VGQGSFTATA
+747 VGSGGFVATA
-757 PLTGDNPGHYNLTI
+757 PLTGDNPGHYNLKI
-771 RTCEPFRYLEF
+771 RTCKPFRYLEF
-782 SAGPYAALTARVEQ
+782 CAGPYTDITARTEQ
-796 ADDSDYAVRE
+796 PDNSDYAVRE
-806 LTLVCEPL
+806 LTVICEPQ

-824 CPTNEI
+824 CPTGEI

-850 TNITVTDV
+850 TNVTVTDV
-858 LPGNVQF
+858 LPSNVQF
-865 IEADNGG
+865 VLADNGG
-872 TEAPTGTVK
+872 VEAPAGTVK

-908 VNRATVAF
+908 VNQASVVF
-916 AEPKDTNSE
+916 ESPKDTNNQ
-925 NNQASCSI
+925 NNQSSCSV
-933 DIKQRT
+933 DIKRRT

-949 KDEIYVGYIFKYT
+949 NGEIYVGYTFDYT
-962 LTVTNAKADK
+962 ITVTNAKADE

-982 IDELPANVV
+982 VDELPANVV
-991 FVSANKGGTYAAG
+991 FVSANKGGTYASG
-1004 KVTWVLPSLEAGK
+1004 KVTWVIPSLEAGK
-1017 SETVTVTVKAITPGI
+1017 SETVKVTVKAITAGT
-1032 AVVNSASVS
+1032 AVLNSASVS
-1041 IEKPKDSNDKNDN
+1041 IEKPVDSNDKNDI
-1054 ASCTIDIKDWNP
+1054 ASCTIDIKEWNP
-1066 EVKCEDVIGTAK
+1066 EVKCEDVMGTAK
-1078 EVPVAN
+1078 DVAVN
-1084 SGLTA
+1084 DGGLA
-1089 LIGSW
+1089 GLMSSW
-1094 LSKVKLDAKAIG
+1094 LSKVTLTAKAIG
-1106 DLSFSPIPV
+1106 DVSFTNIPV
-1115 NFVTDAGWKAGS
+1115 NFVTDAGWKTGS
-1127 AGVGVQNPDETGPTF
+1127 AGVGVKKVGESGPTF
-1142 LEEINYRAEQ
+1142 LEEINYRAEENT
-1152 DASEVLRVDF
+1152 SEVLRVDF
-1162 GTDYATKNI
+1162 GADYVTKNI
-1171 TGAEVLLARFYS
+1171 TGADVLLSRFYS

-1210 FVATAPL
+1210 FVATQPL

-1241 AGPYKT
+1241 AGPYT
-1247 LSTARTETV
+1247 TVSSARTETV

-1281 TKQCTQSVV
+1281 VKRCTQSVV

-1295 TYTIVVANTGKDN
+1295 TYTIVVTNTGKDN

-1330 NGGTFAGGKVT
+1330 NGGTFDDGKVT
-1341 WTGLSVSAESSITL
+1341 WTGLSISAESSITL
-1355 TFKAKALTVG
+1355 TFRAKALTVG

-1372 LMYKYDSNVSN
+1372 LTYKHDANASN

-1397 DVSITKECRPTSVI
+1397 DVSITKECKPTSVI
-1411 LGRNFSYRIV
+1411 LGRNFSYKIV

-1465 TRTITWNIPS
+1465 THTITWIIPS

-1490 QEVGSYPNEVSV
+1490 QETGSYPNEVSV

-1509 EDVNKDNN
+1509 DDINKENN
-1517 KANCSTRVFYNAPGD
+1517 KAKCSTVVFYKAPED
-1532 CAVFHVKHVGSGSEL
+1532 CAVFHVKHVSGGSEL
-1547 YTLDVVS
+1547 YTLDVTT
-1554 GDTSIVRVL
+1554 GDTTIVRVL
-1563 PGKVHFAV
+1563 PSKVHFAV
-1571 KDGFIYAIE
+1571 KDGFIYAINE
-1580 QSTGELFTMKLSD
+1580 STGELFTMKLSD

-1599 GIIKDA
+1599 GIIKDT
-1605 SNKAIKGNTQ
+1605 SDKVIKGNTQ

-1628 GKIYQVNL
+1628 GKIYKVNL

-1648 VGSVNI
+1648 VGSVNV

-1666 GTWYMAGKLKGEA
+1666 GSWYMAGKLKGDA

-1691 GNLEAEIVTEQLGE
+1691 GNLNAEIVTEPLGE
-1705 ITGLAMTDNGDGDLV
+1705 ITGLAMTDNGDGNLV

-1725 IGFKVINPTN
+1725 IGFKVINPSN
-1735 GAVKKHIDM
+1735 GAINKHIDM

-1788 GNKTEIVEVK
+1788 GNKTEIVDVK

-1807 VSASHGGVH
+1807 VSASAGGTH
-1816 SAGVVTWTGISV
+1816 SAGVVTWTSISV

-1844 THVGS
+1844 TQVGS

-1862 LSQHTEASCT
+1862 LSQQTEASCT

-1886 TASKSS
+1886 TASKTSMT
-1892 VKVGENFTYT
+1892 VGETFTYT
-1902 IKVKNEGEIDAIN
+1902 LKVKNEGEIDAVN
-1915 TIVSDD
+1915 TVVSDD
-1921 LPAEVEYV
+1921 LPAEVEFV
-1929 SASPTPTTQ
+1929 SSVPMPTTHV
-1938 IGNSLTWN
+1938 GNSLTWN

-1989 SDDELVDIKDV
+1989 SDDEVIDIKDI
-2000 CPAPADICDT
+2000 CPAPQDICST
-2010 EEAFAIKVT
+2010 QEAFAIKVT

-2029 NNVAISRSNPQNA
+2029 NNVVASRSNPNNA
-2042 LYMPQ
+2042 LGMPQ
-2047 NDDNQAS
+2047 NDDNTAS

-2087 KYAQVPNEISF
+2087 KYAQVPGEISY

-2189 VIACPATVDAIIRNG
+2189 VIACPATVEEIIKTG
-2204 SYDGR
+2204 SYDSR
-2209 KISRGRSESGGF
+2209 KISRGRSEAGF

-2233 ALVESADVA
+2233 AAVESGDVA
-2242 MIAYPNPSN
+2242 MVAYPNPSN

-2258 TSATEN
+2258 TSVMES

-2292 TEIDISNYANGMY
+2292 TELDISNYANGMY